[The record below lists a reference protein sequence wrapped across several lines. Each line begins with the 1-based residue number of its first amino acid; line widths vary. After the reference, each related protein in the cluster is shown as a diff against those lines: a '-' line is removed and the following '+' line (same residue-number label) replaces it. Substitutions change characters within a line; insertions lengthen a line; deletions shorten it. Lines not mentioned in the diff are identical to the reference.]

1 MQINFIAFLISIAG
15 LALIYYVCRH
25 IFGMPQRISGVI
37 TIALTMLTYL
47 YLVDNPNVIYDTQ
60 VRIALA
66 IIASIVGF
74 AFIIRRLI

>member
-1 MQINFIAFLISIAG
+1 MPINLVALLISIAG

-37 TIALTMLTYL
+37 TISFTMLTYI
-47 YLVDNPNVIYDTQ
+47 YLVDNPSVIYDTQ

-74 AFIIRRLI
+74 AFIIRRII